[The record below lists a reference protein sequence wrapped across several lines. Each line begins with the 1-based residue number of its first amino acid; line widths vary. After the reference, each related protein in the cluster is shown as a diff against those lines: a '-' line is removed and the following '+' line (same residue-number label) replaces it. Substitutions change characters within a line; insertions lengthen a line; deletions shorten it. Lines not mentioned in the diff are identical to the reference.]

1 MLLGGRANG
10 TPRGTVR
17 TSVDERLPWTTYVLR
32 GLTRRRLRTTF
43 TIAGIAVCLSFF
55 VVLSSLSE
63 GMRDYLLEEIGESQR
78 VMVYMYASPAFT
90 QGERDRIEAIAM
102 DRLSEQGY
110 TGNLEVE
117 CYFPLYHEYGRGG
130 FAYYEKAYALMG
142 VPKEGAHLAWT
153 EYDFTEELLEGH
165 HLDEEP
171 EDARSIVLGH
181 SVWRDLYPDVHV
193 GDVIG
198 LAPTNATWD
207 VYDLTNW
214 TGELPDEGEIAPFVT
229 IPSIPDV
236 TVVGIL
242 APPRD
247 HLLDDAAFMSMRFL
261 LETFRFHNPSTG
273 EWFYPFLELVIDDA
287 RDLDFNDVE
296 FAIKEAVPRIEGW
309 DNREWIDQ
317 SWAERMSNTVNGWFL
332 LVSVIIAIVTILG
345 VSNTMAMSV
354 SERSAEIGVLRAIGF
369 RGRHVR
375 LLVYAEALIMV
386 AMALAI
392 GLAVGAGV
400 AHYFDSQFDP
410 GAAQEGP
417 SIFISPAHLG
427 PMTLLLTTA
436 IALLFCI
443 LAASLPARRAARM
456 DVLEVMR
463 GE

>member
-1 MLLGGRANG
+1 
-10 TPRGTVR
+10 VK
-17 TSVDERLPWTTYVLR
+17 TSGDERLPWTIYVIR
-32 GLTRRRLRTTF
+32 GLSRRRLRTTF
-43 TIAGIAVCLSFF
+43 TITGIAVCLSFF

-63 GMRDYLLEEIGESQR
+63 GMKDYLLEEIEESQR
-78 VMVYMYASPAFT
+78 GMVYMYASPAFT
-90 QGERDRIEAIAM
+90 EGERDRIETIAM
-102 DRLSEQGY
+102 ERLSEQGY
-110 TGNLEVE
+110 TGRLEVE

-181 SVWRDLYPDVHV
+181 SVWRDLYPDVHMD
-193 GDVIG
+193 DVID
-198 LAPTNATWD
+198 LAPTNATWE

-214 TGELPDEGEIAPFVT
+214 TGELPGEGEIAPFVS
-229 IPSIPDV
+229 IPSIPNV

-242 APPRD
+242 APSKD
-247 HLLDDAAFMSMRFL
+247 HLLDDAAFMPLKFL
-261 LETFRFHNPSTG
+261 LSTFKYHNPSTG
-273 EWFYPFLELVIDDA
+273 EWFYPFLELIIEDA
-287 RDLDFNDVE
+287 RDFDFNDVE
-296 FAIKEAVPRIEGW
+296 FAIMEAIPRVEGW

-369 RGRHVR
+369 RKRYVK

-386 AMALAI
+386 VTALAI
-392 GLAVGAGV
+392 GLTAGALI
-400 AHYFDSQFDP
+400 AHYFDSHFNP
-410 GAAQEGP
+410 GVAQEGP

-427 PMTLLLTTA
+427 PMTILLTTVVA
-436 IALLFCI
+436 VLFCI